1 MKDKLKK
8 GSTRARFEVGVGSW
22 AVPAARSFPGAV
34 KRMLVYQF
42 ERELARQN
50 LTRAMLAERMGTSR
64 AAINRLLDPEN
75 PSITL
80 QTIEKITL
88 ILGRRLHV
96 YLDE

>member
-1 MKDKLKK
+1 
-8 GSTRARFEVGVGSW
+8 
-22 AVPAARSFPGAV
+22 
-34 KRMLVYQF
+34 
-42 ERELARQN
+42 
-50 LTRAMLAERMGTSR
+50 MLAERMGTSR